1 MKTWIFTLITGLLLP
16 FFNLAQEVAVDTA
29 AKQPLAHEKMRTTG
43 NTLKIVGGVAMLGGL
58 IAMTAGANE
67 AVGSS
72 LSNVLTRQPVDE
84 NAGEGAAIAGGILF
98 FGGVALLI
106 TGIVKTS
113 KAKKMKAAAVV
124 RFQPYAPPMKLTPKA
139 TIPQNGFTIGISIG
153 K

>member
-1 MKTWIFTLITGLLLP
+1 MKTWIFTLIIGLLLP

-29 AKQPLAHEKMRTTG
+29 ANQPLPHEKMRTTG
-43 NTLKIVGGVAMLGGL
+43 NTLKIVGGVSMLGGL

-72 LSNVLTRQPVDE
+72 LSNVLTRQPVDQ

-113 KAKKMKAAAVV
+113 KAKKMKAAAMV
-124 RFQPYAPPMKLTPKA
+124 RFQPYAPPLFFNPKA
-139 TIPQNGFTIGISIG
+139 TIAQQGFSLGIPLG
-153 K
+153 R